1 MNPMV
6 STSRLNPKTEHEVRQ
21 LWPQAWGL
29 AAAITGDRHA
39 AEDLAQEAILR
50 LLSTRSAIDFSRPLR
65 PLLLTIVRRL
75 ALDHTAKRSRKPQS
89 LADATTEAMDPAPD
103 ESARRRERK
112 KLLLDAL
119 DELPPVWRA
128 VLWLRDGLG
137 DSYAQIGEILEIT
150 TDVVRTTLHRARR
163 RLRTKLA
170 TRMEDLS

>member
-1 MNPMV
+1 MV
-6 STSRLNPKTEHEVRQ
+6 STSRLNPKAELEVRQ

-39 AEDLAQEAILR
+39 AEDLAQEAILK
-50 LLSTRSAIDFSRPLR
+50 LLSTRSTIDFDRPLR

-75 ALDHTAKRSRKPQS
+75 ALDHAGKRLRRPQALS
-89 LADATTEAMDPAPD
+89 NESMEAMDDSPD
-103 ESARRRERK
+103 EPAQRHERRR
-112 KLLLDAL
+112 LLLDAL

-128 VLWLRDGLG
+128 VLWLRDGVG

-170 TRMEDLS
+170 PRMEDLS